1 MVVRLA
7 RPDERVRWDALV
19 EAHHYLGFKRF
30 AGRGLRYVIE
40 WAGQWIALAGW
51 QSCAL
56 KSRHRDLWVGWKG
69 AVRWRR
75 LHLIA
80 NNSRFVVLGGKG
92 VFSRLGSFAMA
103 AMLRRLSAD
112 WQEQYGHPIL
122 LAETFVDPA
131 RFEGTVYAAGNWR
144 YLGLTRGFARHNG
157 RYTDAHGRPKEF
169 SIYPLRRD
177 ACRRLRD
184 PAPLPAGWEPKDAAG
199 QAPDEMRSLYQE
211 LAGIPDFR
219 RGQGRKHTVAS
230 VLAVYILA
238 RLANM
243 RGPVAAEYA
252 QKLSQRELEAIGA
265 WKNPKTGLYVP
276 VSKSTLHRVIASLDH
291 EEVEAALQRYT
302 TPRLQLARAI
312 AIDGKRIR
320 GANRN
325 GDGHFETATLV
336 EHATRMPVATLNDH
350 DDGGE
355 IAAVRTL
362 LEQAPVEGRVIT
374 LDALHTTR
382 DTARAIVE
390 THRADSLMS
399 VKDNAPET
407 RKALETV
414 DWERAA
420 SGRFEEKIE
429 KAHGRIEQRR
439 IEVLT
444 PLPRP
449 RRFRARQQCHL
460 HQPRARH
467 HHPQDPVRKL
477 RFRVPAL
484 RAAAPGRAHGAAVAL
499 NPAFPA
505 NSRLPV
511 GEPARAPR
519 SPPPRKSTPFAA
531 PLDPANRAKESP
543 AAALRGKHR
552 QRSSGNSA
560 RQRTE
565 AKTGQISSAARPRTA
580 PKPFRFR
587 PALRILSNPSAI
599 HKNLKAWDTPDSQ
612 EIYDWI
618 QTHLANAVE
627 EAMSI
632 RNRN

>member
-1 MVVRLA
+1 MEEQIDGEALFRETPEGFSLRDVVVRLA

-92 VFSRLGSFAMA
+92 VFPRLGSFAMA

-169 SIYPLRRD
+169 YIYPLRRD

-199 QAPDEMRSLYQE
+199 QAPGEMRSLYEE

-219 RGQGRKHTVAS
+219 RRQGRKHTVAS

-243 RGPVAAEYA
+243 RGPVAAAEYA
-252 QKLSQRELEAIGA
+252 QKLSQQELEAIGA

-276 VSKSTLHRVIASLDH
+276 VSKSTLHRVIASLDP
-291 EEVEAALQRYT
+291 EEVEAALQRFT

-362 LEQAPVEGRVIT
+362 LEQVPVEGRVIT

-390 THRADSLMS
+390 THRADYLMS

-420 SGRFEEKIE
+420 SGRFEEKID

-444 PLPRP
+444 PLPRLINYP
-449 RRFRARQQCHL
+449 HVAQI
-460 HQPRARH
+460 
-467 HHPQDPVRKL
+467 
-477 RFRVPAL
+477 FRVTRERTDARRNGTGETSIEHAYGITSAPAE
-484 RAAAPGRAHGAAVAL
+484 RASPEQLLAWNRGHWSVEVNHHIRDQTFAEDACLARAGFA
-499 NPAFPA
+499 PA
-505 NSRLPV
+505 N
-511 GEPARAPR
+511 
-519 SPPPRKSTPFAA
+519 
-531 PLDPANRAKESP
+531 N
-543 AAALRGKHR
+543 
-552 QRSSGNSA
+552 
-560 RQRTE
+560 
-565 AKTGQISSAARPRTA
+565 
-580 PKPFRFR
+580 
-587 PALRILSNPSAI
+587 AI
-599 HKNLKAWDTPDSQ
+599 C
-612 EIYDWI
+612 
-618 QTHLANAVE
+618 THLALAIIIHKTPFE
-627 EAMSI
+627 SCASAT
-632 RNRN
+632 RHFALQRRDALTALLSP